1 MNGLY
6 DTYLHLKIVHN
17 FFSCM
22 CIYIRE
28 GSITS
33 NKLLGKFLAIK
44 MVGKSEGGVES
55 KETKNRKTSYQSF

>member
-1 MNGLY
+1 MDFTISINTLKLY
-6 DTYLHLKIVHN
+6 II

-44 MVGKSEGGVES
+44 MVGRSEGGVES
-55 KETKNRKTSYQSF
+55 MQTKNRKTSYQSF